1 MGLLYLRKET
11 NNKKMLPKKKNH
23 FLYSANKHRYN
34 KSMEY
39 NFFFLNKTSFN
50 TYRHCDNIYTKKNL
64 LQLNISNDL

>member
-11 NNKKMLPKKKNH
+11 NNKKMLPKKNH

-39 NFFFLNKTSFN
+39 NFFFFLNKTSFN
-50 TYRHCDNIYTKKNL
+50 TYRHCENIYTKKKSSSAQYL
-64 LQLNISNDL
+64 E